1 VSKICDGLPGD
12 EFTWNRGEHPYPL
25 GSYDG
30 EFMGAA
36 GSSEGTANLYLI
48 LNFNERVP
56 PSTTDTAKPRERE
69 EHVAIPAEKEPGS
82 HDASS
87 PFQPW

>member
-1 VSKICDGLPGD
+1 MSKICDGLPGD

-48 LNFNERVP
+48 
-56 PSTTDTAKPRERE
+56 
-69 EHVAIPAEKEPGS
+69 
-82 HDASS
+82 
-87 PFQPW
+87 

>member
-1 VSKICDGLPGD
+1 MNSP
-12 EFTWNRGEHPYPL
+12 
-25 GSYDG
+25 
-30 EFMGAA
+30 
-36 GSSEGTANLYLI
+36 GTARNIPIRWAVMMENSWVRQARLYLI

-82 HDASS
+82 HDA
-87 PFQPW
+87 